1 MARQSDLYLHGIGL
15 QLQRIRP
22 VSGTSVS
29 CADRVPLHDHVVP
42 ASLQALGVGLP
53 DLGPALRQAG
63 RLLPIHGYRPGI
75 SVDADRLSGG
85 THPFRQHPQH
95 GAGAASHIRYPGAR
109 HDARGRPL
117 RGLVVGGDCRH
128 HAVAQQLLL
137 TQRQAVAGSPGAAAP
152 MTATYPLR
160 SPARTRKT
168 AARALRSRS
177 F

>member
-63 RLLPIHGYRPGI
+63 RLLPIHGYRPRDQRRCRPPVRRHPPVPPASAARRWGRI
-75 SVDADRLSGG
+75 PHPLPGRPARCPRPPTPRPRCRRRLPPSCGSAATPAHSAPSCSRQPRRGGPHDGNVPAPVPG
-85 THPFRQHPQH
+85 TH
-95 GAGAASHIRYPGAR
+95 
-109 HDARGRPL
+109 
-117 RGLVVGGDCRH
+117 
-128 HAVAQQLLL
+128 
-137 TQRQAVAGSPGAAAP
+137 TQDSC
-152 MTATYPLR
+152 
-160 SPARTRKT
+160 
-168 AARALRSRS
+168 
-177 F
+177 